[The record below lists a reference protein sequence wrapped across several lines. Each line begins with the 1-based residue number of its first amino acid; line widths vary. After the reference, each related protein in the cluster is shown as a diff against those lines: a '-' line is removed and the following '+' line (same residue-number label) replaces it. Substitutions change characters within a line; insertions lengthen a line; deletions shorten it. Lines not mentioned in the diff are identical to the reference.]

1 MRRKNKKK
9 KKTEN
14 GALPNCGKRSV
25 FRFGRMVKKKK
36 ANLSGGERKL
46 SPVEDIGGDVA
57 YLMGG
62 VGV

>member
-1 MRRKNKKK
+1 MR
-9 KKTEN
+9 E
-14 GALPNCGKRSV
+14 AL
-25 FRFGRMVKKKK
+25 RFPVWKDGKKKK